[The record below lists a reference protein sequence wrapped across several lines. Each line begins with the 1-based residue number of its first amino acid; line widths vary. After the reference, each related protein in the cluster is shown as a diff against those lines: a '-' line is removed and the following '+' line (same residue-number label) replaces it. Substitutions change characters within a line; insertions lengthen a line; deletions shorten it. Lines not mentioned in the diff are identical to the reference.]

1 MVYRKLMVAF
11 AALLLGCLL
20 VLGGILARGLGQR
33 PMLLL
38 PMVSTLG
45 DCLLAKSS
53 DDSLGPCG
61 GVRDSAHRLVELSL
75 NELGPAVSPDG
86 RYRLGYTL
94 NVPLLRLFERDGNG
108 GWVVRQQA
116 VQRVVN
122 TIQSLDRPVLM
133 YLFSNHFE
141 VKGDLE
147 RELASDPSNL
157 AQTPAGVLPIDKYY
171 TIKIYPW
178 TVARHDNSLTRR
190 RQEAIAAVL
199 KGVCALPYEVR
210 QRLVGVTVL
219 GETHQLFPGFET
231 GMGWDVPYQVSDYS
245 ATSKADFRQYLQ
257 RRFGSVAKLNEGV
270 AADYGSFDEVQ
281 PPALDI
287 RRDRLTRYQDHID
300 AFAAGVFP
308 VSGWVH
314 VPPTSSDSKIWIRVY
329 LNGRQIA
336 RVPVNQGRQD
346 VLEAL
351 PALGTADVGWR
362 HDIDFRALPT
372 GLHRVDVAL
381 ERAEGQLEHLGVRHV
396 GVLDRTQASP
406 QHMPMQALP
415 DWVEPSESTRFSV
428 DMPKDH
434 MSVYYNPLVPIWHEF
449 RAEQVTRYLAYMAKP
464 VQDSCVPRD
473 AVFTHQIVP
482 FTNPSWDESR
492 FAVRDSLSRRSGMA
506 LGISLYG
513 DPIYGQRVLDWR
525 ESQNV
530 AETKRWPTWDLRVRP
545 YGITEFHPLKPLSEG
560 ELDAALTAHQ
570 RAGARFASFFMEVRW
585 SGGRVWDEMNMFSLD
600 PDNHPFGSDVLY
612 RSFSGLLHGTRRA
625 DGEQAR

>member
-1 MVYRKLMVAF
+1 MVYRKLMVAL

-20 VLGGILARGLGQR
+20 VLGGILSRGLGQR

-133 YLFSNHFE
+133 YLFSTHFE
-141 VKGDLE
+141 VEGDLE
-147 RELASDPSNL
+147 KELASDPSNL

-171 TIKIYPW
+171 DIKIYPW
-178 TVARHDNSLTRR
+178 TVARRDNSLTRR
-190 RQEAIAAVL
+190 RQEAISAVL

-245 ATSKADFRQYLQ
+245 ATSQADFRQYLRQ
-257 RRFGSVAKLNEGV
+257 RFGSVAKLNEVV

-300 AFAAGVFP
+300 AFAAGVLP

-314 VPPTSSDSKIWIRVY
+314 VPSMASGRLNWIRVY

-346 VLEAL
+346 VLQAL
-351 PALGTADVGWR
+351 PALGMADVGWR

-372 GLHRVDVAL
+372 GLYRVDVAL
-381 ERAEGQLEHLGVRHV
+381 ERTDGRLEHLGARHV
-396 GVLDRTQASP
+396 GILDRSQASP
-406 QHMPMQALP
+406 QTMPMQALP
-415 DWVEPSESTRFSV
+415 DWLEPADSTRFSV
-428 DMPKDH
+428 DMPRDQ
-434 MSVYYNPLVPIWHEF
+434 MSVYFNPLVPIWHAF

-464 VQDSCVPRD
+464 IQDSCVPRE

-492 FAVRDSLSRRSGMA
+492 FAVGDSLSRRSGMA

-513 DPIYGQRVLDWR
+513 DPIYGQRLLDWR
-525 ESQNV
+525 EAQND
-530 AETKRWPTWDLRVRP
+530 AETRRWPTWNLQVRP
-545 YGITEFHPLKPLSEG
+545 YGITEFHPLKPLSET

-585 SGGRVWDEMNMFSLD
+585 SGGRVWDQMNMFSLD

-612 RSFSGLLHGTRRA
+612 RSFSGLMRGEHRA
-625 DGEQAR
+625 AGEQSH